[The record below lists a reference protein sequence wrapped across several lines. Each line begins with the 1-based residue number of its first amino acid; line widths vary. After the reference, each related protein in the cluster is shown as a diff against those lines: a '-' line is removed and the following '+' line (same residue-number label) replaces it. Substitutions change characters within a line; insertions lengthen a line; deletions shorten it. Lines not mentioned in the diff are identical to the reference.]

1 MKQTTAFPLLMAAL
15 ASAAAP
21 AVLVKELPNKCQTYP
36 GAHQIGQ
43 NGCEAQFQIYADSTG
58 NAAVDGKHAT
68 LGASEPA
75 DFPEEAWGRVA
86 IVSDQ
91 TLAWPRF
98 AFGELAASGFSG
110 LAVYT
115 SDPVT
120 GGAADWTHIMLRDDV
135 EKLQLLYHYVVAGYP
150 LAPYAHYDAETG
162 ENRIPGVFL
171 GLNFQTTWAFSV
183 VKGTNNGDLYAFR
196 LLANETA
203 PLRGDEFEGFL
214 RVGNQGEGTD

>member
-21 AVLVKELPNKCQTYP
+21 DVVVKELPNECQTFP
-36 GAHQIGQ
+36 GAHQVGY

-68 LGASEPA
+68 LEASVPA
-75 DFPEEAWGRVA
+75 DFPETAWGRVA

-91 TLAWPRF
+91 MIAWPRF
-98 AFGELAASGFSG
+98 AFGELAASGFEG
-110 LAVYT
+110 LATYT
-115 SDPVT
+115 PDPET
-120 GGAADWTHIMLRDDV
+120 GAADWTAIKLRDDV
-135 EKLQLLYHYVVAGYP
+135 DNLQLLYHYVVAGYP

-183 VKGTNNGDLYAFR
+183 VKDTYNRDLYAFR

-214 RVGNQGEGTD
+214 RVGDQGENTD